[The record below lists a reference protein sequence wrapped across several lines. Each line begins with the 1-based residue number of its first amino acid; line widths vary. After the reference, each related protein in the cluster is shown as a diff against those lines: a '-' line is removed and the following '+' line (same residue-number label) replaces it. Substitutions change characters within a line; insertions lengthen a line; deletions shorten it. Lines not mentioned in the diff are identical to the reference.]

1 MYTIKFLAP
10 ILFGACAEAFL
21 SNNGY
26 YCSSNKPKPS
36 VIKHYEQGKACY
48 VEGVF
53 YQSCPKMEWM
63 K

>member
-1 MYTIKFLAP
+1 MNASIATWILTLCLDGNIMCVRNQIPKIK
-10 ILFGACAEAFL
+10 
-21 SNNGY
+21 Y
-26 YCSSNKPKPS
+26 
-36 VIKHYEQGKACY
+36 YEQGKACY